1 VYLEV
6 KMISVVTQQRDAKLD
21 IAEYYKNMEGSGF
34 FSICFYDP
42 VNKTVKRL
50 GVYSSAERR
59 NKVFL
64 EMVQAE
70 EIQNRGSFFIYY
82 MPEK

>member
-1 VYLEV
+1 MLS
-6 KMISVVTQQRDAKLD
+6 IVTQQRDAKLD
-21 IAEYYKNMEGSGF
+21 ITEYYKNMEGSGL
-34 FSICFYDP
+34 FSICFYDAA
-42 VNKTVKRL
+42 NQTVHRL

-59 NKVFL
+59 DRVFL

-70 EIQNRGSFFIYY
+70 EIQNRGSFFVYY